1 VAAAPSVDT
10 GLAALT
16 AEQQA
21 RVLANREAALE
32 RKRKREEALACK

>member
-1 VAAAPSVDT
+1 
-10 GLAALT
+10 LAALT